1 MAAFV
6 RRIWNNTG
14 PDLIMQELLYGF
26 IMALLFVTA
35 TRAGVIPFEGRL
47 DLCLLIIGMNVT
59 WGAIDAILFYMI
71 DVFNQRRFINI
82 MNSCGT
88 RGDCV
93 DAMMDEFGG
102 TPLDILDPEDERK
115 VCEMILESRIAEGF
129 DLRRDRRDMAYSA
142 IGCFLV
148 TVLTIF
154 PVIIPI
160 LVFPDIGTGTAVA
173 SLVSAAL
180 LFLVGWDMGDRLG
193 TSRLKTGL
201 AVLCVATVLILV
213 GTFTGG

>member
-14 PDLIMQELLYGF
+14 PDLVMQELLYGF

-35 TRAGVIPFEGRL
+35 TRAGVIPFEGKL

-160 LVFPDIGTGTAVA
+160 LVLPDIGTGTAVA

>member
-14 PDLIMQELLYGF
+14 PDLVMQELLYGF

-35 TRAGVIPFEGRL
+35 TRAGVIPFEGKL

-59 WGAIDAILFYMI
+59 WGTIDAILFYMI

-160 LVFPDIGTGTAVA
+160 LVLPDIGTGTAVA

>member
-35 TRAGVIPFEGRL
+35 TRAGVIPFEGKL

-59 WGAIDAILFYMI
+59 WGTIDAILFYMI

-160 LVFPDIGTGTAVA
+160 LVLPDIGTGTAVA